1 MTEHAGPS
9 VEPGAI
15 VPLPTGADAEAC
27 LAPIA
32 GEPPIVRVVRALLG
46 RVAAP
51 RVAVVVAEPLLA
63 RVRDILGA
71 AGLSEVA
78 VLAGAGR
85 TEAIRSCLEYLVRQ
99 PVSSVLLHDCR
110 HPLAPGEVTDR
121 VVAGLG
127 AGHGI
132 VVPVVPVT
140 DSVKSVDER
149 GVVVATVDRATLL
162 TVQYPRG
169 FAVATLRDLIAR
181 DAADELDVAL
191 AAGLP
196 VATVDGHADAAR
208 FSLPDDAALLHAIIA
223 SRR

>member
-1 MTEHAGPS
+1 MTEHAGPPA
-9 VEPGAI
+9 EPAAI

-27 LAPIA
+27 FAPIA
-32 GEPPIVRVVRALLG
+32 GEPPIVRAVRALLG

-63 RVRDILGA
+63 RVRDVLGA

-85 TEAIRSCLEYLVRQ
+85 TESIRAGLEYLVRQ
-99 PVSSVLLHDCR
+99 PLSSVLLHDCR

-132 VVPVVPVT
+132 VVPVAAVT
-140 DSVKSVDER
+140 DSMKSVDER
-149 GVVVATVDRATLL
+149 GVVVTTVDRATLL
-162 TVQYPRG
+162 AVQYPRG
-169 FAVATLRDLIAR
+169 FAVATLGELIAR

-191 AAGLP
+191 AAGLQ
-196 VATVDGHADAAR
+196 VTTVDGHADAVR
-208 FSLPDDAALLHAIIA
+208 FSLPDDTALLEAIIA